1 MNYFVKKGNV
11 IEKANVLYESEQLE
25 KIRLEIIN
33 NCSEIE
39 HCEYD
44 DIVGP
49 NRSDSLRIRNYS
61 AEVIGT
67 RELNDFYAT
76 DLDLYHYSYDKY
88 NYPCLVYLIDR
99 LLSGD
104 GQAMFLI
111 SNPSLNHELP
121 TVSER
126 IQQLSNDLDVMDDSD
141 VKSKKAKIIE
151 LEKLLKLEKYN
162 KNQQSVMDYY
172 SKVQSLITLEFVDLI
187 TMDEI
192 LRYTSFFN
200 QTNEVPKIIAEQHV
214 KVMKK

>member
-1 MNYFVKKGNV
+1 MNYFVKKGNI
-11 IEKANVLYESEQLE
+11 IEKTNVIYDSEQLE
-25 KIRLEIIN
+25 KIRLEIVN

-44 DIVGP
+44 DVVGP

-61 AEVIGT
+61 AERIGK

-76 DLDLYHYSYDKY
+76 DLDLYHYSYDRY
-88 NYPCLVYLIDR
+88 NYPRLVSLIDR
-99 LLSGD
+99 LLNGD
-104 GQAMFLI
+104 AQAIFLI
-111 SNPSLNHELP
+111 SNPSLNNELP

-126 IQQLSNDLDVMDDSD
+126 IKQSSQDLDAIDDSNINE
-141 VKSKKAKIIE
+141 KKKKIAE

-162 KNQQSVMDYY
+162 KNQQPVIDYY
-172 SKVQSLITLEFVDLI
+172 ARVRNLITLEFVDLI

-200 QTNEVPKIIAEQHV
+200 EVTEVPSIINEQHV
-214 KVMKK
+214 KIMRK